1 MRGRHSQRVGMD
13 LWGCPHDKDLPRLG
27 FPSPPDF
34 PLSFS
39 VVEGAE
45 RRDGAEGHK
54 GSSPHLLQLT
64 L

>member
-1 MRGRHSQRVGMD
+1 MD